1 MISTEMDSDMSKSLG
16 INSTKRIVSLMV
28 GDIGVV
34 ITLDVKIVSS
44 ASIGISYLIPHES
57 RISMIGRLHLL
68 PLLPSKCKATRYNVI
83 VHWSNNNS
91 VYIRINDINVSA
103 FA

>member
-1 MISTEMDSDMSKSLG
+1 MSKSLG

-57 RISMIGRLHLL
+57 RISMIDSHMSLRISL
-68 PLLPSKCKATRYNVI
+68 
-83 VHWSNNNS
+83 SNLVVN
-91 VYIRINDINVSA
+91 INHSA
-103 FA
+103 IGARHYFKIISELQ

>member
-57 RISMIGRLHLL
+57 RISMIRDSGSL
-68 PLLPSKCKATRYNVI
+68 SAAVI
-83 VHWSNNNS
+83 VILPDN
-91 VYIRINDINVSA
+91 
-103 FA
+103 